1 MCRQTSPKSGLSRLA
16 AMAAPLGLLLAQ
28 LHNKTGHLPGK
39 RFIVF
44 FLIRCPH
51 MPPRG
56 QHKAVLR
63 HLLNL
68 GALAKPRNIP
78 IGTLHSL
85 PSSPFG
91 GHP

>member
-1 MCRQTSPKSGLSRLA
+1 MPSDFTKAQPVQVGGNGG
-16 AMAAPLGLLLAQ
+16 PLGLLLPQ

-44 FLIRCPH
+44 IPDPLPPH
-51 MPPRG
+51 STQG